1 MADEYQAPTTT
12 VAKANAGRKSRID
25 DAESAALNPSTQVAS
40 QAATSSSPSPTPSS
54 PSPAPNL
61 LPAHPSPEKPGLF
74 QRIKSAIGL
83 KDGGEVPSP
92 DQMEYGGGDD
102 YRHGGKVRGPSQP
115 VDSVPINATGG
126 EYVLPRDTT
135 RAIGS
140 PALDRIVEKTHNP
153 ANALSPGSMHASGS
167 RGMK

>member
-12 VAKANAGRKSRID
+12 VAKAAARGKSRLD
-25 DAESAALNPSTQVAS
+25 DAESAAMNPTPQVAAQTAPNS
-40 QAATSSSPSPTPSS
+40 PPSPAPSS
-54 PSPAPNL
+54 PSTPPNL
-61 LPAHPSPEKPGLF
+61 LPANPSIEKPSLF
-74 QRIKSAIGL
+74 KRIKSAVGL

-102 YRHGGKVRGPSQP
+102 YKHGGKVRGPSMP
-115 VDSVPINATGG
+115 ADSVPANLTGG

-135 RAIGS
+135 QAIGS
-140 PALDRIVEKTHNP
+140 SKLDRIVDKTHNP
-153 ANALSPGSMHASGS
+153 ANALPSTSMHAAGS